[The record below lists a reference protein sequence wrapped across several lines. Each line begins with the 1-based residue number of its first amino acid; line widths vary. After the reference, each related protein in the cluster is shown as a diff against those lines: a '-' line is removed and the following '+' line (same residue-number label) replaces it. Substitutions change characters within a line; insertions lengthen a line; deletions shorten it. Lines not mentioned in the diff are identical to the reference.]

1 MGNTYNV
8 IEAGVIQCACGGKVT
23 LTSTAKVER
32 IAGAKPLYLKDIIG
46 AKVACPRSK
55 NKCTKVASIS
65 TAGTETNVKST
76 ANHFLLRT
84 DGFKTDKGR
93 AVVLKAPGQTTSKII
108 APPSIENEDVIA
120 NEKIIEEEYVKQED
134 KTIENY
140 ELYLIRKSQDI
151 YKPIRPS
158 RGFRKADE
166 TYVSNKEESE
176 FDNIYSHTLAF
187 VYVVKGSEYLEYK
200 IYNNGGINAE
210 ELKDIQYQDTKTEII
225 RKFIP
230 LEEETSYQIYYSNFK
245 LNSLSDIQKLPELK
259 IDTKSLDSKSGIYIK
274 DIDSINKNEIEQKL
288 IDAQKSKNE
297 EKNLNIIV
305 GFIEDP
311 IGEIEDLYEEYYTNY
326 KLAYSYNQKIFD
338 DIKKRNS
345 YAYTIANLVD
355 YFYVSDFEE
364 EKYRK
369 NLFTLRDCY
378 KEFIEMI
385 FHNKELYNYVLK
397 FKDIENIVHKDVKKK
412 AFSYI
417 KVLTNYSK
425 GFFDHSF
432 IYFEDENKSKIKKH
446 YFKKNIY
453 FNNEFIMLDNIK
465 LFYSTNVKKESLMR
479 FTGNDDYTLVK
490 EDAEQVLAHIVFCL
504 FFLDDFKDDIKP
516 LIDYQKFIKIRN
528 DFLIAYRRIIPLPN
542 IGYGKISNVK
552 SVVENQEFYNE
563 TVFKNSQTTRDKKN
577 FIKKIFSNNEK
588 NNHFLE
594 DYKQL
599 DNHHIMKS
607 FDYSYKISYKSNL
620 LYIPKD
626 IKYYQEKAVTSP
638 KTILKTIKTKF
649 LEGKLKKLLL
659 KYQSCNIDS
668 FEYVVGGMNI
678 IYSLCSCKIPLD
690 EEVSVNGIFASE
702 DIKYLLNFTDD
713 IVDKKIK
720 LEDTKKEFI
729 LGKYQISEHFDEY
742 LIKQL
747 LNELLFLKSSN
758 ISKEKAQKFFDKYH
772 KLAKNKKKKKDE
784 KTGKKDKNNED
795 ENEKIEPL
803 DLDKDI
809 KKSEKEIHFVLKFIC
824 GITNEVDNILK
835 GIKRLEIKGK
845 IIISE
850 SRALQLGLAFKSY
863 ASMLAIASI
872 KEYIYDNKNK
882 DIKSTIGFVNDFAGL
897 NSALIGI
904 LQNEKFENIA
914 QTFLNKMNKKSAGKN
929 LIKINLANND
939 FLTASGK
946 FFAKVS
952 AYSVIIIAILDA
964 KKYEKNE
971 DYDALAATVGMITLN
986 IVALLVTSGTPLV
999 VFVSLSSIAYA
1010 ILMLKFVD
1018 SAFESYLKKSLFY
1031 NDRIYLKNNRRNQK
1045 IYTEGFPAKYL
1056 LETTNRKEEL
1066 KTINSEGFR
1075 SAKNIT
1081 NFIGENYKIN
1091 ESYFDIALKNE
1102 LSFLQSAMYGFKL
1115 DKEEI
1120 KSHQKVKTVNGYDI
1134 DFYAYEGLKIPKIIA
1149 EDKDF
1154 KLFFSPYKDE
1164 YLEFKLKDL
1173 IKESI
1178 DYLFNFFPEENSYF
1192 SLNNFAN
1199 KIKKE
1204 NHSSYIIVT
1213 SSLIDLKYKVVFK
1226 DLNKI
1231 ATSNLVP
1238 KMDCEI
1244 KIESLEQISFTPE
1257 DEKILEGNN

>member
-1 MGNTYNV
+1 
-8 IEAGVIQCACGGKVT
+8 
-23 LTSTAKVER
+23 
-32 IAGAKPLYLKDIIG
+32 
-46 AKVACPRSK
+46 
-55 NKCTKVASIS
+55 
-65 TAGTETNVKST
+65 VKST

-120 NEKIIEEEYVKQED
+120 NKKMIEEEYVKQED

-166 TYVSNKEESE
+166 TYVTNKEESE

-187 VYVVKGSEYLEYK
+187 VYVVKGSEYSEYK

-210 ELKDIQYQDTKTEII
+210 ELKDIRYQDTKTEII

-245 LNSLSDIQKLPELK
+245 LNNLSDIQKLSELK

-274 DIDSINKNEIEQKL
+274 DIDSINKNKIEQKL
-288 IDAQKSKNE
+288 LDVQKSKNE

-326 KLAYSYNQKIFD
+326 KLAYSYNQNIFD

-425 GFFDHSF
+425 GFFYHSF

-563 TVFKNSQTTRDKKN
+563 TVFKNSQTTRNKKN

-607 FDYSYKISYKSNL
+607 FDYSYKISYKSDL

-626 IKYYQEKAVTSP
+626 IKYYQEKAVKSP
-638 KTILKTIKTKF
+638 KNILKTIKTKF
-649 LEGKLKKLLL
+649 LEGKLEELLL

-702 DIKYLLNFTDD
+702 DIAYLLKFTDD

-729 LGKYQISEHFDEY
+729 LGNYLISEHFDEY

-747 LNELLFLKSSN
+747 LNELLFLKPSN
-758 ISKEKAQKFFDKYH
+758 IAKEKAQKFFDKYH
-772 KLAKNKKKKKDE
+772 NLAKDEKKKKQE
-784 KTGKKDKNNED
+784 KIAKKDKIEKD

-809 KKSEKEIHFVLKFIC
+809 KKSEKEIHFVLKFMC
-824 GITNEVDNILK
+824 GITDHIDKSLDKFLEEYKDKEILPEMDLSK
-835 GIKRLEIKGK
+835 T
-845 IIISE
+845 
-850 SRALQLGLAFKSY
+850 RALQLGLAFKAY

-939 FLTASGK
+939 FLTATGK

-952 AYSVIIIAILDA
+952 AYTVIIIAIVDA
-964 KKYEKNE
+964 IKYEKNE
-971 DYDALAATVGMITLN
+971 DYDALAVSVGMITLN
-986 IVALLVTSGTPLV
+986 VVAFLVTSGTPLIT
-999 VFVSLSSIAYA
+999 FVSISSIAYA
-1010 ILMLKFVD
+1010 IVMLKFVD

-1081 NFIGENYKIN
+1081 NFIGENYKTN

-1102 LSFLQSAMYGFKL
+1102 LSFLQSSMYGFKL
-1115 DKEEI
+1115 DKGEI
-1120 KSHQKVKTVNGYDI
+1120 KSHQKVRAINGI
-1134 DFYAYEGLKIPKIIA
+1134 EISFHVQQALKIPKILA
-1149 EDKDF
+1149 DNKEF
-1154 KLFFSPYKDE
+1154 KLFFSPYKDD
-1164 YLEFKLKDL
+1164 YLEVINIQKVNDFA
-1173 IKESI
+1173 I
-1178 DYLFNFFPEENSYF
+1178 FNFFP
-1192 SLNNFAN
+1192 
-1199 KIKKE
+1199 KE
-1204 NHSSYIIVT
+1204 NPYFNLNQFTNNIKRQNHKSYIVVL
-1213 SSLIDLKYKVVFK
+1213 SSQIELKYEIEFT
-1226 DLNKI
+1226 DTDKI
-1231 ATSNLVP
+1231 TPNCNIDIDTL
-1238 KMDCEI
+1238 K
-1244 KIESLEQISFTPE
+1244 QISFSVE
-1257 DEKILEGNN
+1257 DEELLKGKNQ

>member
-1 MGNTYNV
+1 M
-8 IEAGVIQCACGGKVT
+8 
-23 LTSTAKVER
+23 
-32 IAGAKPLYLKDIIG
+32 
-46 AKVACPRSK
+46 
-55 NKCTKVASIS
+55 
-65 TAGTETNVKST
+65 
-76 ANHFLLRT
+76 
-84 DGFKTDKGR
+84 
-93 AVVLKAPGQTTSKII
+93 
-108 APPSIENEDVIA
+108 
-120 NEKIIEEEYVKQED
+120 
-134 KTIENY
+134 
-140 ELYLIRKSQDI
+140 
-151 YKPIRPS
+151 
-158 RGFRKADE
+158 
-166 TYVSNKEESE
+166 
-176 FDNIYSHTLAF
+176 
-187 VYVVKGSEYLEYK
+187 
-200 IYNNGGINAE
+200 
-210 ELKDIQYQDTKTEII
+210 
-225 RKFIP
+225 
-230 LEEETSYQIYYSNFK
+230 
-245 LNSLSDIQKLPELK
+245 
-259 IDTKSLDSKSGIYIK
+259 
-274 DIDSINKNEIEQKL
+274 
-288 IDAQKSKNE
+288 
-297 EKNLNIIV
+297 
-305 GFIEDP
+305 
-311 IGEIEDLYEEYYTNY
+311 
-326 KLAYSYNQKIFD
+326 
-338 DIKKRNS
+338 
-345 YAYTIANLVD
+345 
-355 YFYVSDFEE
+355 
-364 EKYRK
+364 
-369 NLFTLRDCY
+369 
-378 KEFIEMI
+378 
-385 FHNKELYNYVLK
+385 
-397 FKDIENIVHKDVKKK
+397 
-412 AFSYI
+412 
-417 KVLTNYSK
+417 
-425 GFFDHSF
+425 
-432 IYFEDENKSKIKKH
+432 
-446 YFKKNIY
+446 
-453 FNNEFIMLDNIK
+453 
-465 LFYSTNVKKESLMR
+465 
-479 FTGNDDYTLVK
+479 
-490 EDAEQVLAHIVFCL
+490 AHIVFCL

-563 TVFKNSQTTRDKKN
+563 TVFKNSQITRDKKN

-626 IKYYQEKAVTSP
+626 IKYYQAKAVTSP

-649 LEGKLKKLLL
+649 LEGKLEKLLL

-678 IYSLCSCKIPLD
+678 IYSLCSPKIPLD
-690 EEVSVNGIFASE
+690 EEVLVNGIFASE
-702 DIKYLLNFTDD
+702 DIAYLLKFTDD

-720 LEDTKKEFI
+720 LEDTKKELI

-758 ISKEKAQKFFDKYH
+758 IAKEKAQKFFDKYH
-772 KLAKNKKKKKDE
+772 NLAKKKKDE
-784 KTGKKDKNNED
+784 KTVKKDKNNED
-795 ENEKIEPL
+795 ENENEKIEPL

-809 KKSEKEIHFVLKFIC
+809 KKSEKEIHFVLKFMC

-914 QTFLNKMNKKSAGKN
+914 QTFLNKMNKKAGGKN

-952 AYSVIIIAILDA
+952 AYSVIIIAIVDA

-1031 NDRIYLKNNRRNQK
+1031 NGRIYLKNNRRNQK
-1045 IYTEGFPAKYL
+1045 IYTEGFPSKYL

-1066 KTINSEGFR
+1066 KTINSEGFT

-1081 NFIGENYKIN
+1081 NFIGKNYKTN

-1120 KSHQKVKTVNGYDI
+1120 KSHQKVKTVSGYEI
-1134 DFYAYEGLKIPKIIA
+1134 NFYAYEGLKIPKVIA
-1149 EDKDF
+1149 EDKEF

-1164 YLEFKLKDL
+1164 YLQFKLKDL

-1178 DYLFNFFPEENSYF
+1178 DYLFNFFPKENSYF
-1192 SLNNFAN
+1192 RLNNFTN

-1213 SSLIDLKYKVVFK
+1213 SSLIDLKYKVLFK

-1231 ATSNLVP
+1231 TTSNFLP
-1238 KMDCEI
+1238 KMNCKIE
-1244 KIESLEQISFTPE
+1244 IESLEQISFIPE
-1257 DEKILEGNN
+1257 DIKYLE

>member
-120 NEKIIEEEYVKQED
+120 NEKMIEEEYVKQED

-158 RGFRKADE
+158 RGFRKTDE

-607 FDYSYKISYKSNL
+607 FDYSYKISYKSDL

-649 LEGKLKKLLL
+649 LEGKLEELLL

-720 LEDTKKEFI
+720 LEDTKKELI

-747 LNELLFLKSSN
+747 LNELFFLKSSN
-758 ISKEKAQKFFDKYH
+758 IAKEKAQKFFDKYH
-772 KLAKNKKKKKDE
+772 KLAKNKKQQQDE
-784 KTGKKDKNNED
+784 NEKDKNNED
-795 ENEKIEPL
+795 EDEKIEPL

-809 KKSEKEIHFVLKFIC
+809 KKSEKEIHFVLKFMC
-824 GITNEVDNILK
+824 GITDQIDKSLDK
-835 GIKRLEIKGK
+835 FLEEYKSGK
-845 IIISE
+845 FSE
-850 SRALQLGLAFKSY
+850 RMELSKTRALQLGLAFKAY

-939 FLTASGK
+939 FLTATGK

-952 AYSVIIIAILDA
+952 AYTVIIIAIVDA
-964 KKYEKNE
+964 IKYKKNE
-971 DYDALAATVGMITLN
+971 DYDALAVSVGMITLN
-986 IVALLVTSGTPLV
+986 VVAFLVTSGTPLIT
-999 VFVSLSSIAYA
+999 FVSISSIAYA
-1010 ILMLKFVD
+1010 IVMLKFVD

-1031 NDRIYLKNNRRNQK
+1031 KDDIYLESKDKNIK
-1045 IYTEGFPAKYL
+1045 GFPSKYL

-1066 KTINSEGFR
+1066 RTINSEGFT

-1081 NFIGENYKIN
+1081 NFIGKNYKTN

-1115 DKEEI
+1115 DKGEI
-1120 KSHQKVKTVNGYDI
+1120 KSHQKVKTVNGYEI
-1134 DFYAYEGLKIPKIIA
+1134 SFHVQKALKIPNLLVT
-1149 EDKDF
+1149 DKKF
-1154 KLFFSPYKDE
+1154 KLYFSPYRDK
-1164 YLEFKLKDL
+1164 YLEFDRSILLK
-1173 IKESI
+1173 I
-1178 DYLFNFFPEENSYF
+1178 DNTDIFNFFP
-1192 SLNNFAN
+1192 
-1199 KIKKE
+1199 KE
-1204 NHSSYIIVT
+1204 NPYFNLNQFTNNIKRQNHKSYIVIL
-1213 SSLIDLKYKVVFK
+1213 SSQVELKYEVEFT
-1226 DLNKI
+1226 DTDKI
-1231 ATSNLVP
+1231 TPNCNIDIDTL
-1238 KMDCEI
+1238 K
-1244 KIESLEQISFTPE
+1244 QISFSIE
-1257 DEKILEGNN
+1257 DEELLKGKNQ

>member
-1 MGNTYNV
+1 MGNKYNV
-8 IEAGVIQCACGGKVT
+8 IESGVIQCACGGKVT

-32 IAGAKPLYLKDIIG
+32 IAGKKPLYLTDIIG
-46 AKVACPRSK
+46 APVDCPRSK
-55 NKCTKVASIS
+55 NPCTKVASVS

-76 ANHFLLRT
+76 SKNFLLRT

-93 AVVLKAPGQTTSKII
+93 AVVLVNPGQGTSQISS
-108 APPSIENEDVIA
+108 PPSIENEDVIA
-120 NEKIIEEEYVKQED
+120 NKKMIEEEYEKQKE
-134 KTIENY
+134 KTTVNY

-158 RGFRKADE
+158 RGFRKTDE
-166 TYVSNKEESE
+166 TYVTNKEESE
-176 FDNIYSHTLAF
+176 FNNIYSHTLAF

-200 IYNNGGINAE
+200 IFNHGGINAE
-210 ELKDIQYQDTKTEII
+210 ELKDIRYQDTKNEVI

-230 LEEETSYQIYYSNFK
+230 LKEKSSYQIYYSNFK
-245 LNSLSDIQKLPELK
+245 LNNLSDIQKLSELK
-259 IDTKSLDSKSGIYIK
+259 IDTNSLDSKSGIYIK

-311 IGEIEDLYEEYYTNY
+311 IGEIEDLYEEYCTNY

-369 NLFTLRDCY
+369 NLFILRDCY

-397 FKDIENIVHKDVKKK
+397 FKDIENIVHKDVDKK

-417 KVLTNYSK
+417 TILTNYSK

-453 FNNEFIMLDNIK
+453 FNNEFIMLENIK
-465 LFYSTNVKKESLMR
+465 FFYSTNVKKESLMR
-479 FTGNDDYTLVK
+479 FTGNGDYTLVK
-490 EDAEQVLAHIVFCL
+490 EDATQVLAHIIFCL
-504 FFLDDFKDDIKP
+504 FFLDDFKNDIKP

-528 DFLIAYRRIIPLPN
+528 DFLIAYRKIIPLPN
-542 IGYGKISNVK
+542 VGYGKISNVK
-552 SVVENQEFYNE
+552 SVVENQEFYNK

-577 FIKKIFSNNEK
+577 FIKKIFSNKEK

-607 FDYSYKISYKSNL
+607 FDYSYKISYKSDL

-649 LEGKLKKLLL
+649 LEGKLEKLLL
-659 KYQSCNIDS
+659 QYKSCNIDS

-678 IYSLCSCKIPLD
+678 IYSLCSPKIPLD

-720 LEDTKKEFI
+720 LEDSQKELI
-729 LGKYQISEHFDEY
+729 LGKYQISEHFDDY

-758 ISKEKAQKFFDKYH
+758 IAKEKAQKFFDKYH
-772 KLAKNKKKKKDE
+772 ELAKNE
-784 KTGKKDKNNED
+784 KTVNKNKK
-795 ENEKIEPL
+795 NEKIEPL

-809 KKSEKEIHFVLKFIC
+809 KKSEKEIHFVLKLMC
-824 GITNEVDNILK
+824 GITDHIDKSLDKFLEEYSNDETYQVK
-835 GIKRLEIKGK
+835 GFSK
-845 IIISE
+845 
-850 SRALQLGLAFKSY
+850 SRALQLGLAFKAY
-863 ASMLAIASI
+863 ASILAIASI

-904 LQNEKFENIA
+904 LQNEKFENVA
-914 QTFLNKMNKKSAGKN
+914 QAFLNKMNKKLSGKE

-939 FLTASGK
+939 FLTATGK

-952 AYSVIIIAILDA
+952 AYTVIIIAIVDA
-964 KKYEKNE
+964 IKYEKNE
-971 DYDALAATVGMITLN
+971 DYDALAVSIGMITLN
-986 IVALLVTSGTPLV
+986 VVAFLVTSGTPLLT
-999 VFVSLSSIAYA
+999 FVSISSIAYA
-1010 ILMLKFVD
+1010 IVMLKFVD

-1045 IYTEGFPAKYL
+1045 MYTEGFPAKYL
-1056 LETTNRKEEL
+1056 LETTNRKKEL
-1066 KTINSEGFR
+1066 KTINSEGFKN
-1075 SAKNIT
+1075 AKNIT
-1081 NFIGENYKIN
+1081 NFIGENYKTN

-1115 DKEEI
+1115 DKEEM
-1120 KSHQKVKTVNGYDI
+1120 KSHQKVKTANGYEI
-1134 DFYAYEGLKIPKIIA
+1134 DFYAYEGLKIPKNIA
-1149 EDKDF
+1149 EDKEF
-1154 KLFFSPYKDE
+1154 KLYFSPLKDE
-1164 YLEFKLKDL
+1164 YIEIGEVL
-1173 IKESI
+1173 I
-1178 DYLFNFFPEENSYF
+1178 DRGNYYLFNFFPEKNSYF
-1192 SLNNFAN
+1192 ILNTFVN

-1204 NHSSYIIVT
+1204 NHSSYIIVK
-1213 SSLIDLKYKVVFK
+1213 SSLIDFKYKIVFK

-1231 ATSNLVP
+1231 ETSSDFLPNI
-1238 KMDCEI
+1238 DCKI

-1257 DEKILEGNN
+1257 DIKYLE